1 MVDLSAFLNSINKT
15 KKNLLKD
22 PENDPQYVE
31 KEYKKLAF
39 VINRIFSYFPD
50 TIYYAQEMNKR
61 SSLDGIPQYLF
72 YLYGLSARPRFS
84 RGIKADNLEN
94 LDVVKEFYNY
104 STKKA
109 REALQILTDK
119 DIEYIKKRLFRG
131 GINKKK

>member
-31 KEYKKLAF
+31 KEYKKLGF

-50 TIYYAQEMNKR
+50 TIYFAQEMNKR
-61 SSLDGIPQYLF
+61 SSLGGIPQYFF

-109 REALQILTDK
+109 REALQILTEK
-119 DIEYIKKRLFRG
+119 DIEYIRKKLYRG